1 MTVAAVQAFFSDSQ
15 FSWVAGMIVLD
26 IVLGVAA
33 SVYTHTFALT
43 YVSNFLRNDVLGKV
57 FPWFV
62 LSVGAKS
69 GVVDVLPGGIDLS
82 TIATGVFVGVMA
94 ALVGSLITSLSDFGV
109 PVPSPLARRG
119 VTSADP
125 MR

>member
-1 MTVAAVQAFFSDSQ
+1 MTVAAVQAFFSDPQ

-26 IVLGVAA
+26 LILGVAA
-33 SVYTHTFALT
+33 AFYTKTFALT

-69 GVVDVLPGGIDLS
+69 GVVDVLPGGVDLS

-94 ALVGSLITSLSDFGV
+94 ALIGSLITSLGDFGV
-109 PVPSPLARRG
+109 TLPTMLQRRNSTG
-119 VTSADP
+119 V
-125 MR
+125 